1 MTKTQWRILKALDE
15 PDMLE
20 VQTPSVIAFNL
31 DISQT
36 WVNQQLSE
44 LVDQSLVEKVEKG
57 KYRITDA
64 GRREINDR

>member
-57 KYRITDA
+57 KYRITEA